1 MKHLIIG
8 NINAHKLRIIEC
20 GLQRCDSIKMFFNVF
35 SFWDSVGGTIETN
48 TILSIKEGGFS
59 RAADLD
65 VSHHEGSGDVK
76 SYVLSLRL

>member
-35 SFWDSVGGTIETN
+35 SFWDSVGGKIETN
-48 TILSIKEGGFS
+48 TILSIKEGGAS
-59 RAADLD
+59 RAAD
-65 VSHHEGSGDVK
+65 HEGSGDVK

>member
-1 MKHLIIG
+1 
-8 NINAHKLRIIEC
+8 
-20 GLQRCDSIKMFFNVF
+20 MFFNVF